1 MKKNFFIKLM
11 AAALLVGM
19 FCGGIYQG
27 ILYLEYRA
35 EFEKQESMLSQNF
48 VEEEHPEK
56 KEENRKPTYAPTSYV
71 ETDTSRQDVSGVAN
85 NVMPALVSVQCRF
98 QNVVYDFFGRPYES
112 ESTGSASGILMAYG
126 GGELLI
132 VTNNHVVKNAVSIE
146 IMFVDGTVA
155 SAEIKGA
162 EPSEDLA
169 VLSVQLNALS
179 EETIRNIRIASI
191 GSSDGLKL
199 GQMVIAIG
207 NALGYGQS
215 TTVGYISALDRE
227 VTFDDGTTMKLLQTD
242 AAINPGNS
250 GGALLNARGEVIGIN
265 NSKLVDSEVEGMCYA
280 IPISKAVPIINS
292 LLNRELLKDE
302 EKAYIGILGQDVTK
316 ANAQTLNMPVGIY
329 IKEIEKGS
337 PAELAGLVVG
347 NIITAVNGTKVETMT
362 DLSRV
367 LSYTRGGSEG
377 TLTVQIMRNGVY
389 VEEELHIVFGY
400 QKKSR

>member
-1 MKKNFFIKLM
+1 MKKSFFIKLM

-27 ILYLEYRA
+27 TLYLEYRA
-35 EFEKQESMLSQNF
+35 EFEKQESMLSQKSA
-48 VEEEHPEK
+48 EEHSK
-56 KEENRKPTYAPTSYV
+56 KREEGTPTYAPDSYAAA
-71 ETDTSRQDVSGVAN
+71 DTSRQDVSGVAA
-85 NVMPALVSVQCRF
+85 NVLPALVSVQCRF
-98 QNVVYDFFGRPYES
+98 RKVNYDFFGRTYES
-112 ESTGSASGILMAYG
+112 ESSGSASGILMAYG

-132 VTNNHVVKNAVSIE
+132 VTNNHVVENAISTEVI
-146 IMFVDGTVA
+146 FVDGTTA

-169 VLSVQLNALS
+169 VLSVQLSALS
-179 EETIRNIRIASI
+179 EETIGNIRIASL
-191 GSSDGLKL
+191 GRSDDLKL

-227 VTFDDGTTMKLLQTD
+227 VTFNDGTTMKLLQTD

-265 NSKLVDSEVEGMCYA
+265 NSKLMDSEVEGMCYA

-292 LLNRELLKDE
+292 LLHRELLEDK
-302 EKAYIGILGQDVTK
+302 EKAYIGIIGQDVTK
-316 ANAQTLNMPVGIY
+316 ANAKTLNMPVGIY

-337 PAELAGLVVG
+337 PAELAGLTVG

-362 DLSRV
+362 DLSKV

-377 TLTVQIMRNGVY
+377 VLTVQIMRNGTY
-389 VEEELHIVFGY
+389 VEEELRIVFGY
-400 QKKSR
+400 QEKSK